1 MKGKIIK
8 YFSFRGF
15 GFIAPED
22 SKDEIFFHVSSYPE
36 EAQPEIGKEVEFEL
50 IETPKGK
57 EATKIEVLTET
68 PDDEP
73 VETPD
78 DEPVE
83 TPDDEPVE
91 TPDDEPVET
100 PADEPVEAESPEAST
115 LEVGEIK
122 GVGKATEEKLRKA
135 GFDTVESIASV
146 DADTVSE
153 KAGISSKVAAKLVAS
168 AKELLE

>member
-22 SKDEIFFHVSSYPE
+22 SQDEVFFHVSSYPE
-36 EAQPEIGKEVEFEL
+36 VAQPEIGKDVEFEL

-57 EATKIEVLTET
+57 EATKIEILTET
-68 PDDEP
+68 PE
-73 VETPD
+73 
-78 DEPVE
+78 
-83 TPDDEPVE
+83 
-91 TPDDEPVET
+91 DEPVET
-100 PADEPVEAESPEAST
+100 PADEPVEAENPKASI
-115 LEVGEIK
+115 LEVVEIK

-135 GFDTVESIASV
+135 GFDTVESIATV
-146 DADTVSE
+146 DADTISE
-153 KAGISSKVAAKLVAS
+153 KTGISSKVAARLVTS